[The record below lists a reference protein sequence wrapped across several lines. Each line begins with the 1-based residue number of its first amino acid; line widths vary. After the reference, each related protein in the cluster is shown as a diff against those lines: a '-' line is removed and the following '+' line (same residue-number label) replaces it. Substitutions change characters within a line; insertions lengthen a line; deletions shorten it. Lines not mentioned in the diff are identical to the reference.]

1 MRRVRRT
8 SVLVD
13 YSYLNDA
20 VAKGEG
26 VKNIIDVCL
35 GRTLIFSFES
45 SGHPVIVLLTPC
57 VLITFELIVFV
68 RFHPLRNPA
77 HMSREIK
84 QFTWTV
90 LKVYAYQSYKEI
102 FHLP

>member
-1 MRRVRRT
+1 MHLFRECLRRVCRT

-20 VAKGEG
+20 VAKGEGG

-57 VLITFELIVFV
+57 ILITFELIVFV
-68 RFHPLRNPA
+68 RF
-77 HMSREIK
+77 
-84 QFTWTV
+84 T
-90 LKVYAYQSYKEI
+90 
-102 FHLP
+102 